1 MYIKCYYLYT
11 VTILYIYIYEAL
23 LLIYNNYIAYL
34 LCSLRQ
40 FLFTECGLGKLKCW
54 TSLAMMTS
62 FELNCLGSAIC

>member
-11 VTILYIYIYEAL
+11 VTILYIYTYEAL

-54 TSLAMMTS
+54 TSLADDD
-62 FELNCLGSAIC
+62 FV